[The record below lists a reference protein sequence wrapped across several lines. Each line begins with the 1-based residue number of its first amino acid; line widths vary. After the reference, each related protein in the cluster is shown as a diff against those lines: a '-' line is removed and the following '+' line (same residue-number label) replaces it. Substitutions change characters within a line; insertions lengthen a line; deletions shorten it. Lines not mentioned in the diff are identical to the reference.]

1 LFAFLHTISIFWK
14 SNHVKFKQIK
24 KILRNSTEQLWRR
37 AKNFKFL
44 QPDKFVTLY
53 LQPDKFAIL
62 YLQPDIFA
70 ILCLQP
76 DKLAILYLQPN
87 KFAILYLGWS

>member
-1 LFAFLHTISIFWK
+1 MFAFLHTISIFWK

-44 QPDKFVTLY
+44 QPDKFAILY
-53 LQPDKFAIL
+53 LQLDKFAILHLQPDKF
-62 YLQPDIFA
+62 
-70 ILCLQP
+70 
-76 DKLAILYLQPN
+76 AILYLQPN